1 MGRKLIC
8 QRGDL
13 AGGERGERASKK
25 DNRGS
30 SLMVMMTRTIMVM
43 VRIVVMMTRTIMMM
57 MRKLMAKS

>member
-1 MGRKLIC
+1 M
-8 QRGDL
+8 